1 MFWLRK
7 LSQWALLLILS
18 VILLIIDHFWPDALS
33 DKNSFLKDFLD
44 SDLLSTVGLMT
55 SISLAGAVPIHFA
68 LNDYETKA
76 GRKLPDTKKAIR
88 LSSVTL
94 ILLFLGAL
102 VVVIGKPLVAESS
115 AWLTYFNMASIVI
128 LAANASI
135 MYDLLLTALSIPSA
149 PDRNP

>member
-1 MFWLRK
+1 
-7 LSQWALLLILS
+7 
-18 VILLIIDHFWPDALS
+18 VILLIVNHSWPDALS

-76 GRKLPDTKKAIR
+76 GKKLPDTKRAIR

-115 AWLTYFNMASIVI
+115 SALTYFNMVSIII

-135 MYDLLLTALSIPSA
+135 MYDLLSTALSSPSA
-149 PDRNP
+149 PDRTP